1 MTEFFSKPLNTF
13 LVGVGLGLALALYS
27 WLKGLWRLRQL
38 RRDNEALKEQLHR
51 QMTIYDKGHEE
62 VLAEAKRLRQE
73 NENLRITVATLKAK
87 PGRAELQ
94 LLHVY
99 DRAVRLM
106 HQKAPGFGPA
116 WEGVM
121 AEAQREL
128 EQTDT
133 GLAALVRKAF
143 RPSLPGASGGGGAG
157 EPPAPASEKSGE
169 TDGETAREARSAD

>member
-13 LVGVGLGLALALYS
+13 LVGLGIGVAIALYG
-27 WLKGLWRLRQL
+27 WLKGLFQLRQL
-38 RRDNEALKEQLHR
+38 RKDNEALKEQLHR

-73 NENLRITVATLKAK
+73 NENLRIAVATLKAK

-106 HQKAPGFGPA
+106 QQKAPGFAPA

-121 AEAQREL
+121 TEAQREL
-128 EQTDT
+128 ERTDT

-143 RPSLPGASGGGGAG
+143 RPSVAGATSSGALPEEAG
-157 EPPAPASEKSGE
+157 KSDDEKS
-169 TDGETAREARSAD
+169 DADKPPTIV